1 MRKDSWKSSQLI
13 ETVLTRGTVPTLSPL
28 RVNKLVTVMRVA
40 MLCEQVG
47 DHDES
52 CHDESEQVGDHDQ
65 SCHGVKRSDHDERW
79 HDEKPEN
86 DMFAIKKS
94 PQ

>member
-1 MRKDSWKSSQLI
+1 MEVLAVDRDSAH
-13 ETVLTRGTVPTLSPL
+13 TGNCPHPL
-28 RVNKLVTVMRVA
+28 PPES
-40 MLCEQVG
+40 EQVG

-52 CHDESEQVGDHDQ
+52 CHD
-65 SCHGVKRSDHDERW
+65 VKRSDHDERW

>member
-1 MRKDSWKSSQLI
+1 MEVLAVDRDSAH
-13 ETVLTRGTVPTLSPL
+13 TGNCPHPL
-28 RVNKLVTVMRVA
+28 PP
-40 MLCEQVG
+40 
-47 DHDES
+47 
-52 CHDESEQVGDHDQ
+52 ESEQVGDHDE

>member
-1 MRKDSWKSSQLI
+1 MIHLLYNEKQ
-13 ETVLTRGTVPTLSPL
+13 
-28 RVNKLVTVMRVA
+28 
-40 MLCEQVG
+40 G
-47 DHDES
+47 DHDER
-52 CHDESEQVGDHDQ
+52 C
-65 SCHGVKRSDHDERW
+65 